1 MDVIVDGKLDDDGS
15 RTFIGR
21 FLLGGGISRDAQKCS
36 PLIAAKEPRV
46 TDVEIATTTALKYW
60 ESQNLRLCREP
71 VLGMGLTGI
80 VIAMTLPT
88 GGSDGADASGDAVEQ
103 VPLNPSPSKIIA
115 HSALLSRP
123 LIRTHIP
130 NRRSSSKWP
139 SRLLRQ
145 RFATTFAMRSRYTM
159 RSRKGRINTVR

>member
-103 VPLNPSPSKIIA
+103 VPLNPSPSKK
-115 HSALLSRP
+115 L
-123 LIRTHIP
+123 HILHC
-130 NRRSSSKWP
+130 S
-139 SRLLRQ
+139 Q
-145 RFATTFAMRSRYTM
+145 DH
-159 RSRKGRINTVR
+159 